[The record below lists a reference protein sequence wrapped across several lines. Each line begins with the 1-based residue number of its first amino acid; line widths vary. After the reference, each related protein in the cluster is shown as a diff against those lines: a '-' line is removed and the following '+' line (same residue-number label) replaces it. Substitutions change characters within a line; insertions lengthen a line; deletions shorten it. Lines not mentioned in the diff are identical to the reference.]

1 VAKNSAIE
9 NIRKKNL
16 RMNELLNELDNVE
29 SIMACKYQVHV
40 DEGTP
45 SRFFL
50 RLNSDHSELRY
61 GPPNRIMSYLNIRN
75 IKDEEVFGIELVKPA
90 E

>member
-1 VAKNSAIE
+1 MIQNSAIE
-9 NIRKKNL
+9 LIRKKNL
-16 RMNELLNELDNVE
+16 AMNDLLEELDTTE
-29 SIMACKYQVHV
+29 AIMSCKYQVHV

-61 GPPNRIMSYLNIRN
+61 GPPNRIMSYLNIRG
-75 IKDEEVFGIELVKPA
+75 IKDEEVYGIELVKPA
-90 E
+90 